1 MCIVSKP
8 KSPPPPPPPPPPAPP
23 APQVKQET
31 AAKVE
36 TPSEN
41 TGENIKAKR
50 RREGRNNL
58 RIDVNVS
65 GAGGQGLNIPL

>member
-1 MCIVSKP
+1 MCKASKP
-8 KSPPPPPPPPPPAPP
+8 KTPPPPAPP
-23 APQVKQET
+23 VPQVQQEM
-31 AAKVE
+31 AGKVE

-41 TGENIKAKR
+41 VGENIKTKR
-50 RREGRNNL
+50 RREGRNVL

>member
-1 MCIVSKP
+1 MCKLRKP
-8 KSPPPPPPPPPPAPP
+8 KTPPPPAPP
-23 APQVKQET
+23 APEVKQET
-31 AAKVE
+31 ATSVE
-36 TPSEN
+36 TLSEK

-50 RREGRNNL
+50 RREGRNAL

>member
-1 MCIVSKP
+1 MCKSSKP
-8 KSPPPPPPPPPPAPP
+8 KMPPPPAPP

-31 AAKVE
+31 ADKVE
-36 TPSEN
+36 QPSEN

-50 RREGRNNL
+50 RREGRNAL

-65 GAGGQGLNIPL
+65 GVGAQGLNIPL

>member
-1 MCIVSKP
+1 MCKASKP
-8 KSPPPPPPPPPPAPP
+8 KTPPPPAPP
-23 APQVKQET
+23 VPQVQQET
-31 AAKVE
+31 AGKVE

-41 TGENIKAKR
+41 VGENIKTKR
-50 RREGRNNL
+50 RREGRNVL